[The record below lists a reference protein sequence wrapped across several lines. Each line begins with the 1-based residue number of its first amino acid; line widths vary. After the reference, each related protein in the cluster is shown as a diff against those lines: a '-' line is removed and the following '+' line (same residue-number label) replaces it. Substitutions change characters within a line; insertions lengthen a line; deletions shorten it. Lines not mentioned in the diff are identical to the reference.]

1 MEEPESK
8 LLVPF
13 TPAPVRYRRDGWTVE
28 KQIALRG
35 ATSPRARS
43 PRAWARI
50 RARRTVNFGN
60 FRLRA
65 PPACGA
71 VTTIIREHSRASL

>member
-8 LLVPF
+8 LLVPL
-13 TPAPVRYRRDGWTVE
+13 TPAPVRYRRDGWRVE
-28 KQIALRG
+28 KQIALRR
-35 ATSPRARS
+35 ANSPRAR
-43 PRAWARI
+43 ARI

-60 FRLRA
+60 FRPRA
-65 PPACGA
+65 PFACVA

>member
-1 MEEPESK
+1 MDEPESK

-13 TPAPVRYRRDGWTVE
+13 TPAPVRCRRDRWTVE
-28 KQIALRG
+28 KQIAFRT
-35 ATSPRARS
+35 ATS

-65 PPACGA
+65 PAACVA

>member
-1 MEEPESK
+1 MDEPTNK

-13 TPAPVRYRRDGWTVE
+13 TPAPVRYRRGGWTVE
-28 KQIALRG
+28 KHIAFSAR
-35 ATSPRARS
+35 SPS

-65 PPACGA
+65 PAACVA